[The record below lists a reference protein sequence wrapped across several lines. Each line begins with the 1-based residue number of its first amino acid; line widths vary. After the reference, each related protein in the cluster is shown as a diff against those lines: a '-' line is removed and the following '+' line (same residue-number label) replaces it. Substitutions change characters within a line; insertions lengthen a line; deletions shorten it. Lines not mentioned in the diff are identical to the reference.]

1 MENREIE
8 RAKELLRNTTQEEQ
22 LAILKVLSPLINV
35 ITYVGDQSY
44 RVDNVLDVNI
54 VPGHALMMLQNSMKK
69 QGLLRNV
76 RFVIIGL
83 KRI

>member
-22 LAILKVLSPLINV
+22 LAILKVLSPLMNV

-44 RVDNVLDVNI
+44 RVDDVLDVNI
-54 VPGHALMMLQNSMKK
+54 TRDNTYAILTDSTVES
-69 QGLLRNV
+69 LLGDYTLDDAKS
-76 RFVIIGL
+76 ILGI
-83 KRI
+83 